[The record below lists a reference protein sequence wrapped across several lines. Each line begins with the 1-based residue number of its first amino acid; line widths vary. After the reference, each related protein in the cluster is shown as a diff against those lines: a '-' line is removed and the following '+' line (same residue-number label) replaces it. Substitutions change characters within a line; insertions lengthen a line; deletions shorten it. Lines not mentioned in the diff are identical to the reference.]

1 MHALI
6 IEDEPLMAMHLETVL
21 EEIGFTTFDHAA
33 TEAEAVDAATA
44 RRPILVTADYRLRE
58 GNGVA
63 AVRAIRAFLGL
74 VPVVFVTGSRAEVEE
89 LVSGMPV
96 VAKPIAEA
104 EFRERVAEVLAA
116 VRDPL

>member
-21 EEIGFTTFDHAA
+21 EEIGFTSFDHAA
-33 TEAEAVDAATA
+33 TEAEAIDAAAA
-44 RRPILVTADYRLRE
+44 RRPVLVTADYRLRD

-63 AVRAIRAFLGL
+63 AVRAIRETHGV

-89 LVSGMPV
+89 LVPELPV

-104 EFRERVAEVLAA
+104 EFRERVAQVLATA
-116 VRDPL
+116 GGIR